1 MRMLPVM
8 NLLALALLTAG
19 EKIRIP
25 AAANRP
31 GLGAEHAPEHDTP
44 VSHISLRH
52 AHDPVD
58 AAELVVTAIAGF
70 MKKLDERVFMRHQ
83 LPRAALPVDRVHR
96 RHVRQPGRA

>member
-1 MRMLPVM
+1 ML
-8 NLLALALLTAG
+8 AAG
-19 EKIRIP
+19 EQVRIP
-25 AAANRP
+25 TAADRP
-31 GLGAEHAPEHDTP
+31 GLGAEHAPEHDAP
-44 VSHISLRH
+44 VSHIPLRH

-58 AAELVVTAIAGF
+58 AAELVVAAIAGF